1 MGKSTA
7 VTCLLNLMKNRFKL
21 VVAFVGS
28 AACNPELER
37 MMAENW
43 DSRFFFPGWD
53 HQLVER
59 LLEQQEKLKK
69 AGVERQVLIL
79 MDDVILDR
87 HADDALA
94 HMGMRGRHFN
104 ISCVTCS
111 VSYTTLPKRFR
122 RSLDCLLVYSLPMTG
137 DLQVLTW
144 EFTQRAQMARW
155 ALGNLEEHQC
165 LVLETLQRRQALFVW
180 RASLGTSECS
190 ASEEPE
196 NSEVPSEPGPE
207 GAARP
212 EQTSGADS
220 NQTISGEPAPT
231 SEACCGSEAGAP
243 DLPG

>member
-1 MGKSTA
+1 
-7 VTCLLNLMKNRFKL
+7 
-21 VVAFVGS
+21 
-28 AACNPELER
+28 
-37 MMAENW
+37 MMAQHW
-43 DSRFFFPGWD
+43 DARFFFPAWD
-53 HQLVER
+53 NKLIAR

-69 AGVERQVLIL
+69 AGIERQVLIL
-79 MDDVILDR
+79 MDDVILDK

-137 DLQVLTW
+137 DLQILTW

-180 RASLGTSECS
+180 RASLGASECS
-190 ASEEPE
+190 ASDEPE
-196 NSEVPSEPGPE
+196 TPEAPSEPEPE
-207 GAARP
+207 AAPRP
-212 EQTSGADS
+212 EQTSGAEPGR
-220 NQTISGEPAPT
+220 TISAEPDPA
-231 SEACCGSEAGAP
+231 SEACNGSDIDEPA
-243 DLPG
+243 LP